1 MPHREE
7 QEVVL
12 IYKPIYLR
20 RYQTYS
26 QLFLWKVVN
35 KKVNVSRKYFDDT
48 KAMARNYYLNGSCD
62 INGTSGT
69 SVQILGRFNFISQLE
84 KYNNKIYFKNMAKVI
99 SEILLITFLL
109 QK

>member
-48 KAMARNYYLNGSCD
+48 KAMARNYYF
-62 INGTSGT
+62 NGTSGT
-69 SVQILGRFNFISQLE
+69 SVQILGRFNLISQLE